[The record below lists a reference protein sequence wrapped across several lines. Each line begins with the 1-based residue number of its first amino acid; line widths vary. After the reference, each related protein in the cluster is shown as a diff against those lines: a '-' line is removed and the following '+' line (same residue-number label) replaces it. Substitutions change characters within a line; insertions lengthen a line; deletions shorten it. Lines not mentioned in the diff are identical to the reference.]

1 MKKRLIFTATER
13 DRQIKKYPVNN
24 ISKMKNLYQDET
36 IKFNNLFVKLN

>member
-1 MKKRLIFTATER
+1 MKKSLIFTATER
-13 DRQIKKYPVNN
+13 DKLKNTVNN